1 KFLDEMFYRKDDK
14 SSKSLEVDFDIQ
26 KEESFVDSEEIIE
39 QSSSE
44 SENEIS
50 EPIVPKRSRG
60 RPKIIRSGARGRPK
74 KSLQEGTTKRLD
86 NELESTVVVLFKKL

>member
-1 KFLDEMFYRKDDK
+1 
-14 SSKSLEVDFDIQ
+14 LEVDFDIQ

-60 RPKIIRSGARGRPK
+60 RPKIFDLGPVTSR
-74 KSLQEGTTKRLD
+74 
-86 NELESTVVVLFKKL
+86 